1 MADLTKTEEK
11 EVEKSLGEEVERT
24 SHASETDSGV
34 NLEGNSS
41 TSGTAHSTENEKKLA
56 SGDQGSGLKRNI
68 ADVEDE
74 PPKKVPVSIVQFNR
88 MSV

>member
-11 EVEKSLGEEVERT
+11 EVEKSLDEKVEGT
-24 SHASETDSGV
+24 SRASESDSGI

-41 TSGTAHSTENEKKLA
+41 TSGTTHSMENENKLA
-56 SGDQGSGLKRNI
+56 SGDQGSGLKRSV
-68 ADVEDE
+68 ADVEGE

-88 MSV
+88 MLA